1 MAGTGGEGNEHVAAR
16 VPCLQRFTA
25 VEFSKLRA
33 PPPGQANTC
42 GEKAETDLAALFLQ
56 YKCPARDRLPV
67 SESLLLQTL
76 RSDVSDVTGDRPC
89 VTRGGG
95 KDSADSAGQPPVLT
109 GKHEHPRHSAQMP
122 LLHAFAEAVRPS
134 QQQLA
139 APRELN
145 FESSEYMCRAAASSL
160 PLVSEGTK
168 IAADRAARA
177 RCQ

>member
-1 MAGTGGEGNEHVAAR
+1 MSVRLLTSAPRVFVRRAGNVGHGHRKTRAAPRWDGVKRMAGTGGEGNEHVAAR

-95 KDSADSAGQPPVLT
+95 KDSADSDRQRRTAAGPY
-109 GKHEHPRHSAQMP
+109 G
-122 LLHAFAEAVRPS
+122 
-134 QQQLA
+134 
-139 APRELN
+139 
-145 FESSEYMCRAAASSL
+145 
-160 PLVSEGTK
+160 
-168 IAADRAARA
+168 
-177 RCQ
+177 